1 MRGMPEPAKGVYVIE
16 KMGSRE
22 YQFDIWSRLLLDRI
36 VFIRGE
42 ITDDFAN
49 YVIAQLLFLQKEN
62 RNNDI
67 NVFINSPGGSVT
79 AGLAIYDTLK
89 YVQCDV
95 ATFCIGQA
103 ASMAALLLASGTRG
117 KRFALPRARIM
128 IHQPWGGAGGTA
140 TDIGIQARE
149 IGRLKTTLN
158 GILAEETGKDIAQ
171 VEKDTDRDFFMSAEE
186 ATEYGIVD
194 EIVNSLKEDKK

>member
-1 MRGMPEPAKGVYVIE
+1 MPEPAKGVYVIE

>member
-103 ASMAALLLASGTRG
+103 ASMAAVLLASGTRG

>member
-1 MRGMPEPAKGVYVIE
+1 MKGMPEPAKGVYVIE